1 MLDRPIFDDD
11 APSKRAWPPKHG
23 DKTARDA
30 LEAADQAHEEEEEAA
45 AAKAAAAAGSTKR
58 TNKHGTPPKSG
69 TTAWVS
75 ANQEAK
81 SEPLSTSGGSAGDIG
96 VLSVHDDSSSSSGGG
111 HVRSS
116 VGAFMPPS
124 VAIDPSRT
132 ASSYPSELVEPSS
145 PVRRLKHEGLR
156 VLLCGWRRDVKDM
169 LLLMEQ
175 VLPSGSTVRILSERP
190 PEFVDEYLAD
200 HCSSFTR
207 ITVRCNLGCV
217 LPFRRGVVCAL
228 PISLF
233 FASAM
238 RSPNRSSFPQPPRLT
253 CRQVLHAYGRADVR
267 RRLVE
272 SNALGFDTADEVDV
286 CVVVADE
293 EKEKDLLLSDSQ
305 TIATCLLVRDVQAD
319 HRENRDVSLADLSVL
334 SLESLQI
341 ACPMTAEILD
351 VATRA
356 TIEENPAIKAI
367 ADFIV
372 VNDLAARLIA
382 AVADRREV
390 ASVLGQLLGPDPKSQ
405 VKRIK
410 MLVYF
415 EREEVDRSVPTTCCL
430 KGRPSCMRHFT
441 R

>member
-1 MLDRPIFDDD
+1 M
-11 APSKRAWPPKHG
+11 
-23 DKTARDA
+23 
-30 LEAADQAHEEEEEAA
+30 
-45 AAKAAAAAGSTKR
+45 
-58 TNKHGTPPKSG
+58 
-69 TTAWVS
+69 
-75 ANQEAK
+75 
-81 SEPLSTSGGSAGDIG
+81 
-96 VLSVHDDSSSSSGGG
+96 
-111 HVRSS
+111 
-116 VGAFMPPS
+116 
-124 VAIDPSRT
+124 
-132 ASSYPSELVEPSS
+132 
-145 PVRRLKHEGLR
+145 
-156 VLLCGWRRDVKDM
+156 
-169 LLLMEQ
+169 
-175 VLPSGSTVRILSERP
+175 
-190 PEFVDEYLAD
+190 
-200 HCSSFTR
+200 
-207 ITVRCNLGCV
+207 
-217 LPFRRGVVCAL
+217 
-228 PISLF
+228 
-233 FASAM
+233 
-238 RSPNRSSFPQPPRLT
+238 
-253 CRQVLHAYGRADVR
+253 LHAYGRADVR

-405 VKRIK
+405 VRIGDTAR
-410 MLVYF
+410 YF
-415 EREEVDRSVPTTCCL
+415 IIL
-430 KGRPSCMRHFT
+430 H
-441 R
+441 